1 MLRKLSPIHLLIFTC
16 LFYAIFASTMIHP
29 VNQFVKKHGTS
40 TYGKQGRHILRVW
53 RMATLNAV
61 KPFAE
66 VKDHALFHGRNP
78 GLFKFIAEL
87 ASRAGAKSPVPLQVF
102 LIFLVILGIISQW
115 LWLREFF
122 NNYAF
127 PIAGCLLILG
137 THFLTFFGHTIH
149 QHPYNYAFFNFCM
162 LFMVRFIKTNKS
174 KYFLYAWLSYFC
186 LCQNYYMF
194 WVSTFI
200 MMTGLLYI
208 SGRKLI
214 NKYNIILG
222 IAPVITVGML
232 LIQVAHMHGN
242 LKDGLAKV
250 EEAAKA
256 RMVDSV
262 KGERPHFKKKMNQA
276 DWFKYPMTVSSR
288 IERYFYIPG
297 IVFAFLFFWLFKLR
311 KKNKS
316 TLDYRLLYFAIPAG
330 LSWYFIMFQH
340 TAVHIVSGR
349 YSYFL
354 WMLFFGYFIYE
365 LGKYLK
371 GSSVKRYMKYS
382 ALFVLVYGGYGFG
395 YYNMSTLMANIYRIY
410 DFNQRYSKAVTGD
423 EAERI
428 KLFWNRYAIAYQY
441 LDNEWLSPY
450 KDSLFQLGNDFD
462 VVKIHS
468 DGKRQFMVIRT
479 LTGKRIW
486 KGTRKLYINGKYT
499 EMINPNEYIYNWHY
513 DRFSVIVIN
522 TTNKIESVELK

>member
-1 MLRKLSPIHLLIFTC
+1 MLQKLKPVHLLIFTC
-16 LFYAIFASTMIHP
+16 AFYALFASTMVHP

-53 RMATLNAV
+53 RMGLVNAA

-87 ASRAGAKSPVPLQVF
+87 SVRAGAKSPIPLQVF
-102 LIFLVILGIISQW
+102 LIFLVILGMIAQW
-115 LWLREFF
+115 LWLKEYFK
-122 NNYAF
+122 NDVF

-208 SGRKLI
+208 SGKKLI

-222 IAPVITVGML
+222 IAPVITVAML

-242 LKDGLAKV
+242 LQSGFKKV

-256 RMVDSV
+256 RMVDAI
-262 KGERPHFKKKMNQA
+262 KTDRPYFKKKMDKS
-276 DWFKYPMTVSSR
+276 DWYKYPMTVSSR

-297 IVFAFLFFWLFKLR
+297 IVFAFLFIWLFKLR
-311 KKNKS
+311 KSNKS
-316 TLDYRLLYFAIPAG
+316 ALDYRLLYFAIPAG

-365 LGKYLK
+365 LAVYLK
-371 GSSVKRYMKYS
+371 GSSKGRYFKYT
-382 ALFVLVYGGYGFG
+382 ALFILIYGGYGLG
-395 YYNMSTLMANIYRIY
+395 YYNLSTLGANIYRIY
-410 DFNQRYSKAVTGD
+410 DFNQRYNQAVAGD
-423 EAERI
+423 DLEQV
-428 KLFWNRYAIAYQY
+428 KLFWNRYAVAYNY
-441 LDNEWLSPY
+441 LDKSWLASY
-450 KDSLFQLGNDFD
+450 QESLFKLGADFD
-462 VVKIHS
+462 VVKIL
-468 DGKRQFMVIRT
+468 DEGNRKFIVIRT
-479 LTGKRIW
+479 LTGK
-486 KGTRKLYINGKYT
+486 KVKKATKKLYINGKYI

-513 DRFSVIVIN
+513 DPYSVIAIN
-522 TTNKIESVELK
+522 IKEKIKTIELK